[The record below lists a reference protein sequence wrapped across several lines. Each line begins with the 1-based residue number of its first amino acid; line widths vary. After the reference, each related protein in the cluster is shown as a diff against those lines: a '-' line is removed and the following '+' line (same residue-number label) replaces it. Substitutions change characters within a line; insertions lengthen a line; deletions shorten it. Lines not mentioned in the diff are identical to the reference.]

1 MATAAERETTV
12 TMTDADTHALV
23 WTAQPTIL
31 TKLRRKA
38 AEGRC
43 EQTRTGFDGTTE
55 WAEFRISRDEW
66 NPVTGFKRR
75 LSEQTRAAMAERG
88 RARFAKK
95 GVA

>member
-23 WTAQPTIL
+23 WTAQRTIL
-31 TKLRRKA
+31 TALRHRV

-75 LSEQTRAAMAERG
+75 LSEQTRAELSE
-88 RARFAKK
+88 RARSRFGTK
-95 GVA
+95 

>member
-23 WTAQPTIL
+23 WTAQRTIL
-31 TKLRRKA
+31 TALRRKV

-55 WAEFRISRDEW
+55 WAEFRISRDVW

-75 LSEQTRAAMAERG
+75 LRLSEQG
-88 RARFAKK
+88 RAELSERARRSGLGTK
-95 GVA
+95 